1 MEGEGCRA
9 AGIERTMDIER
20 AMGIESVGF
29 CGLFRSTGRSVFP
42 AWVVKRRK
50 RERRG
55 KKRTP

>member
-1 MEGEGCRA
+1 M
-9 AGIERTMDIER
+9 GIERTMDIER

-29 CGLFRSTGRSVFP
+29 CSLFRSTGRSVFP